1 MNNLCYNWNMD
12 KVKFSLKDIFIL
24 IAFAF
29 MLGIDGVF
37 TLFYFIISFVFAFN
51 KFSTP
56 FNIIKTIQSNSYV
69 IFGNVFI
76 SNVIYIVAGFI
87 PGIIIGL
94 AIKDMELPWWIDLF
108 IKVVLY
114 YITLQLFSCIW
125 FWVVLLGVCLTVFIV
140 RLVKTYKSSQS
151 KRKSKNEESE
161 NLQT

>member
-1 MNNLCYNWNMD
+1 MNDLCYNWNMD

-29 MLGIDGVF
+29 TLGIDGVF

-94 AIKDMELPWWIDLF
+94 AIKDMELPWWIDFF
-108 IKVVLY
+108 IKVALY
-114 YITLQLFSCIW
+114 YTTLQLFSCIW
-125 FWVVLLGVCLTVFIV
+125 FWILILTIGIIILIFKII
-140 RLVKTYKSSQS
+140 YY
-151 KRKSKNEESE
+151 RK
-161 NLQT
+161 NLKIRNSITIKEDN

>member
-1 MNNLCYNWNMD
+1 MD
-12 KVKFSLKDIFIL
+12 KVNFSFKDAFRVIAIVLIF
-24 IAFAF
+24 
-29 MLGIDGVF
+29 GINGLF
-37 TLFYFIISFVFAFN
+37 NLFYFIISIVFAFN
-51 KFSTP
+51 KFATP
-56 FNIIKTIQSNSYV
+56 FNIIKTIQSSNYV

-76 SNVIYIVAGFI
+76 SNVIYFVAGFI

-94 AIKDMELPWWIDLF
+94 AIKDVELPWWIDLF
-108 IKVVLY
+108 IKVALY